1 MYVHESGVD
10 YTLYIQNDKY
20 ANERLKDNS
29 IFSYMAGENYAKE
42 TASSDL
48 GDYIK
53 KVVDS
58 IPELKAAM
66 ETGSAGLA
74 VFILPE
80 STSSVVKDAVDQTT
94 QKMLDEGTDENVL
107 KGVLGIVKENYSF
120 DIEFG
125 TGTSGVSTIK
135 NDTVNYDMEALNNVL
150 SKFKEIYSSNTELSN
165 GLGKF
170 SKYVNEIYDMLQK
183 EVNPTSDV
191 GTTTTASSDA
201 KNDLVDTLIQEMEKS
216 EDNKTPGTKQLNKKL
231 YKNYIKSL
239 KSNLV
244 GGLLQQSS

>member
-1 MYVHESGVD
+1 MYVHSSGVN
-10 YTLYIQNDKY
+10 YSLYLQNDRF
-20 ANERLKDNS
+20 ANECLKENY
-29 IFSYMAGENYAKE
+29 IFSYYAGENFVKE

-48 GDYIK
+48 GDYLR

-66 ETGSAGLA
+66 ETGEVGLS

-120 DIEFG
+120 DIEYG
-125 TGTSGVSTIK
+125 LTVSHIK
-135 NDTVNYDMEALNNVL
+135 NDTSSYDMEALNGVL
-150 SKFKEIYSSNTELSN
+150 SKFKDIYKSNTELSN
-165 GLGKF
+165 GLDKF
-170 SKYVNEIYDMLQK
+170 SRYVNEIYDILQH
-183 EVNPTSDV
+183 EANPVNDTE
-191 GTTTTASSDA
+191 TTASNSTD
-201 KNDLVDTLIQEMEKS
+201 NDLVETLIQEMEKS
-216 EDNKTPGTKQLNKKL
+216 EDDKTPGSEQLNKKL

-239 KSNLV
+239 KSSLV